1 MPNPYVILS
10 REVIASVSLAILGVR
25 SFGMIW
31 IRISDLRY
39 CKILKISPSNYK
51 PPRGLYLE
59 NCHQIQSKTK
69 KNGKFTSNYKARP
82 IDFETQIS
90 LRR

>member
-10 REVIASVSLAILGVR
+10 REVVVTVSLAILGVR

-39 CKILKISPSNYK
+39 RKILKISPSKYK
-51 PPRGLYLE
+51 PPKPVTEKILHKSL
-59 NCHQIQSKTK
+59 
-69 KNGKFTSNYKARP
+69 
-82 IDFETQIS
+82 FE
-90 LRR
+90 L